1 MKAMVVTPK
10 SESEFKF
17 VSDLLKK
24 LGISSATMTAEEM
37 EDVGLSKMLKSVNKT
52 KKVSRESTIK

>member
-1 MKAMVVTPK
+1 MVVTPK